1 MTYDPRSSRIKL
13 IAMWVTWSHQKHKGS
28 ESEHTDSVSKSGNK
42 PSQAIAAPPEEG
54 QSPESFLAELSP
66 KTPLTPVIDSP
77 TILNH
82 PLEYGQDLEEL
93 DNGPLALMDT
103 CNDHPS
109 LPQGNQKYY
118 WNFSWS
124 SYLLS

>member
-1 MTYDPRSSRIKL
+1 M
-13 IAMWVTWSHQKHKGS
+13 
-28 ESEHTDSVSKSGNK
+28 SKSGNE

-54 QSPESFLAELSP
+54 QSPESSLAELSP
-66 KTPLTPVIDSP
+66 SKTPKTPVIDSP

-109 LPQGNQKYY
+109 LPQENQKYY
-118 WNFSWS
+118 
-124 SYLLS
+124 